1 MLSQRSINGKATA
14 MTKHALPGA
23 AAFLVVLLLIT
34 PQALPAQSFPARP
47 VTIIVP
53 TTAGGGTD
61 IIARIIGDA
70 LSKQLGQA
78 FVIENR
84 PGAGLLVGT
93 AAAANAAPDG
103 YTLLAGLNGNMAVNP
118 SLFSTLPYDPIRD
131 FTPIA
136 MLAAYPFLVVVN
148 KDLPAK
154 TIIELIELARSKP
167 GQMNYASA
175 GNGTGQHLSM
185 ELFKMMTRT
194 NFTHVPYRGAQPAYA
209 DIISGQ
215 VSVFFDNI
223 SGALAQVQGGNV
235 RALAVTAKERSPV
248 VRELPTV
255 SEAGV
260 PGYEYQTWF
269 GLWAPRKTPQPIV
282 ELLHAEARK
291 ALSNPTVRDRITA
304 QAGEPAATALA
315 DIEPFVKAEI
325 AKWAEVVKAAG
336 LKVQ

>member
-1 MLSQRSINGKATA
+1 
-14 MTKHALPGA
+14 
-23 AAFLVVLLLIT
+23 
-34 PQALPAQSFPARP
+34 
-47 VTIIVP
+47 
-53 TTAGGGTD
+53 
-61 IIARIIGDA
+61 
-70 LSKQLGQA
+70 
-78 FVIENR
+78 
-84 PGAGLLVGT
+84 
-93 AAAANAAPDG
+93 
-103 YTLLAGLNGNMAVNP
+103 
-118 SLFSTLPYDPIRD
+118 
-131 FTPIA
+131 

-154 TIIELIELARSKP
+154 SISELIELARARP

-194 NFTHVPYRGAQPAYA
+194 DFTHVPYRGAQPAYA
-209 DIISGQ
+209 DVISGQ

-269 GLWAPRKTPQPIV
+269 GLWTPRKTPQSIV
-282 ELLHAEARK
+282 ELLHVEVRK
-291 ALSNPTVRDRITA
+291 ALSNPTVRDRITV

-315 DIEPFVKAEI
+315 DIEPFVKAEMV
-325 AKWAEVVKAAG
+325 KWAEVVRAAG
-336 LKVQ
+336 LQVQ

>member
-1 MLSQRSINGKATA
+1 
-14 MTKHALPGA
+14 MTRHVRAAAA
-23 AAFLVVLLLIT
+23 AAFFAILAFA
-34 PQALPAQSFPARP
+34 PQAPRAQNFPTRP

-61 IIARIIGDA
+61 ILARIIGDA
-70 LSKQLGQA
+70 LSKQLGQP

-118 SLFSTLPYDPIRD
+118 SLFRTLPYDPIRD
-131 FTPIA
+131 FAPVA

-154 TIIELIELARSKP
+154 SISELIELARAKP
-167 GQMNYASA
+167 GRMNYASA

-185 ELFKMMTRT
+185 ELFKMMART
-194 NFTHVPYRGAQPAYA
+194 DFTHVPYRGAQPAYT
-209 DIISGQ
+209 DVISGQ

-248 VRELPTV
+248 VRDLPTV

-269 GLWAPRKTPQPIV
+269 GLWTPRKTPQPIV
-282 ELLHAEARK
+282 DMLHAEVRK
-291 ALSNPTVRDRITA
+291 ALSNPTVRDRITV

-325 AKWAEVVKAAG
+325 AKWAEVVRAAG
-336 LKVQ
+336 LQVQ